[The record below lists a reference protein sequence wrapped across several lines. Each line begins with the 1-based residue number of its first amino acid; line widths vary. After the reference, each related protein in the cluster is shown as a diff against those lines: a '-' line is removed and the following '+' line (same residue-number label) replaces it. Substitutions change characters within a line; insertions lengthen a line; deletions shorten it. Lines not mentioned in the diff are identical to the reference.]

1 MEPAIVNLSGDL
13 AHPHLLGLLHA
24 YDPELEVQLEQDEL
38 DHRWFDEEI
47 VDEVVEDEP
56 PRKRRWF
63 DWF

>member
-1 MEPAIVNLSGDL
+1 VELAIVNLSGDL

-24 YDPELEVQLEQDEL
+24 YDPELEVELEVVEL
-38 DHRWFDEEI
+38 DDRWFDEE
-47 VDEVVEDEP
+47 VVAEVLEEEP